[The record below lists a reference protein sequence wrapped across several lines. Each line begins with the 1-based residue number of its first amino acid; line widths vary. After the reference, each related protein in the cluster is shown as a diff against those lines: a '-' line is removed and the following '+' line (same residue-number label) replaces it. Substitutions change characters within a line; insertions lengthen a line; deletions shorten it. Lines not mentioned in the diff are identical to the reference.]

1 MPFSESSSTWFC
13 SRTGD
18 RVWRPQRK
26 DVLFVIGL
34 MGIAL
39 EEARVFGPPS
49 ETLLLLFAAMIGLP
63 LVLRADEQR
72 KERPPSTNGSMTGH
86 DSSAGNEL
94 PP

>member
-1 MPFSESSSTWFC
+1 M
-13 SRTGD
+13 
-18 RVWRPQRK
+18 WRPQRK

-34 MGIAL
+34 TGIAL
-39 EEARVFGPPS
+39 EEARVFGAPS

-72 KERPPSTNGSMTGH
+72 EKSPPSTPDTRNGP
-86 DSSAGNEL
+86 DSSVGNEL

>member
-1 MPFSESSSTWFC
+1 M
-13 SRTGD
+13 
-18 RVWRPQRK
+18 WRPQRK

-34 MGIAL
+34 TGIAL
-39 EEARVFGPPS
+39 EETRVFGAPS

-72 KERPPSTNGSMTGH
+72 EKSPPSTPDTTSGPE
-86 DSSAGNEL
+86 SSVGNEL

>member
-1 MPFSESSSTWFC
+1 
-13 SRTGD
+13 
-18 RVWRPQRK
+18 VWRPQRK

-34 MGIAL
+34 VGIAL
-39 EEARVFGPPS
+39 EEARVFGAPS

-72 KERPPSTNGSMTGH
+72 RDDPPSTNGPTIGP
-86 DSSAGNEL
+86 DSSVGSEL